1 MANRRNLFG
10 DAMATVLS
18 CDVFILGGPL
28 EAAGLFVGLLAP
40 QRAVP
45 MINPTITDPTNIV
58 RICGKV

>member
-10 DAMATVLS
+10 EAMATVLRS
-18 CDVFILGGPL
+18 DVFILGGPL

-45 MINPTITDPTNIV
+45 VFNHTLTYP
-58 RICGKV
+58 K